1 MKNRGIILC
10 IFICLI
16 SLATKG
22 QVTPTSQME
31 PLSRGVIAMPD
42 QSGQGIFISWRL
54 LGTDPAS
61 TTSFDLLRD
70 GTTIAS
76 DLGYQ
81 TNYVDAEGTSSSK
94 YRVVTKREG
103 VVVETSPEVT
113 PQSQVY
119 QVLQLDRP
127 ASGVDDIT
135 NERYDYTPNDC
146 SVGDV
151 DGDGEYEIIVK
162 WQPSNKTDNQ
172 GLSKHPGREYIDCY
186 KLNGTKL
193 WRLDMGLNILAGSQ
207 HTQLLVYDFDRDG
220 KSEIILRT
228 APGTKD
234 GQGRYVNQAAD
245 DPEIKSAD
253 NTIDWRSPQQETIR
267 GGQEYLTIFEGATGR
282 AIHTIFY
289 NPNRDT
295 GYGGAAS
302 GTVFNWDD
310 RAGRKDYAATY
321 GNRGDRFM
329 AAVAYLDGPNQNP
342 SAVLTRGYYTQAFLW
357 AVDFKNNKLSQK
369 WLHASVSKTKVE
381 VTNASGQKTTYNYN
395 SNTFGTSDCYTAY
408 GQGNHNLS
416 VADVD
421 GDGCDE
427 IIYGAA
433 TIDNNGHLLY
443 STGLGHGDALHVA
456 DIIPSRPG
464 YEVLRCCETDPYGL
478 EIHDAKTGQMIFHQ
492 TAGKDTGRCLA
503 ADITNDYEGLE
514 FWGAQGNAPRET
526 ASGNFNTITSQI
538 PSMNF
543 RIYWDGD
550 LQEELFDGALDSTTG
565 IAHPT
570 IMKWTGSGFITTAV
584 DYNGSQTCN
593 WTKATPCLQA
603 DILGDWREELIMWNL
618 NDPSQLNIISTNIP
632 SDYRVPTLM
641 HDHLYRLGVAW
652 QNVSYNQPPH
662 LGYDLPNCDFS
673 CEGTVPPQ
681 PAVYAYTVNETTGGN
696 IVRTTSGEGNAEE
709 VIAVPYRRYNVYDG
723 KLYLKEPSGGNKKLE
738 YNYYFTL
745 AYNNQVESIAYQ
757 PTDIDNV
764 VYLAEA
770 EDIPGMTPCD
780 NGNMRI
786 RSSNSAAAYAASGP
800 VAFTTLPPG
809 TYQLTA
815 FIHDASAS
823 NPNSYWSFMAGDE
836 EIANFNCTVVNIQG
850 FQSEAFSFTK
860 PTTLYI
866 PQGGNARRGIDLLY
880 VTRITLAGDVNKDG
894 QVNIYDVTTLIDI
907 ILEGDTTEP
916 YTFPQY
922 DHIAADV
929 NNDGNINIY
938 DVTLLIDIILEKE

>member
-1 MKNRGIILC
+1 MKHYRLSLC
-10 IFICLI
+10 IVAYLF
-16 SLATKG
+16 SLATQA
-22 QVTPTSQME
+22 QVTPSSQME
-31 PLSRGVIAMPD
+31 NLSRGVIAMPA
-42 QSGQGIFISWRL
+42 QSGQGIYVSWRL
-54 LGTDPAS
+54 LGTDPAA

-76 DLGYQ
+76 NLGFQ
-81 TNYVDAEGTSSSK
+81 TNFTDAEGTSASK
-94 YRVVTKREG
+94 YQVVTKRNGEI
-103 VVVETSPEVT
+103 VETTPEVS
-113 PQSQVY
+113 PQNQVY
-119 QVLQLDRP
+119 RVLQLDRP
-127 ASGVDDIT
+127 ANGVDDIT
-135 NERYDYTPNDC
+135 HEPYDYTPNDC

-172 GLSKHPGREYIDCY
+172 GKSKHPGREYIDCY
-186 KLNGTKL
+186 KLDGTKL

-207 HTQLLVYDFDRDG
+207 HSQPLVYDFDRDG
-220 KSEIILRT
+220 KAEIILRT

-245 DPEIKSAD
+245 DPEIKRAD
-253 NTIDWRSPQQETIR
+253 NAIDWRSPQQETIR

-329 AAVAYLDGPNQNP
+329 AAVAYLDGPDQNP

-357 AVDFKNNKLSQK
+357 AVEFKNNKLSQK
-369 WLHASVSKTKVE
+369 WLHASMSKTKVE
-381 VTNASGQKTTYNYN
+381 VTNANGVKSTFNYN
-395 SNTFGTSDCYTAY
+395 SNTFGTSDYYTAY

-427 IIYGAA
+427 IIYGGA

-464 YEVLRCCETDPYGL
+464 YEVLRCCETSPYGL

-492 TAGKDTGRCLA
+492 TAGGDTGRCLA
-503 ADITNDYEGLE
+503 ADITSDYKGLE
-514 FWGAQGNAPRET
+514 FWGAKGNAPRES
-526 ASGNFNTITSQI
+526 ASGSFNTITSEI

-550 LQEELFDGALDSTTG
+550 LQEELFDGALDTETG
-565 IAHPT
+565 IAHPA
-570 IMKWTGSGFITTAV
+570 IMKWSGNGFVTTAV

-641 HDHLYRLGVAW
+641 HDHTYRLGVAW

-662 LGYDLPNCDFS
+662 LGYYLPDYDFS
-673 CEGTVPPQ
+673 CQGTEPPQ
-681 PAVYAYTVNETTGGN
+681 PVSYNYSVNETVEGG
-696 IVRTTSGEGNAEE
+696 IVRTTSGEDAANE
-709 VIAVPYRRYNVYDG
+709 VISVPYRRYNVKDG
-723 KLYLKEPSGGNKKLE
+723 KLYLKGPSGGNKRLE
-738 YNYYFTL
+738 YNHYFTL
-745 AYNNQVESIAYQ
+745 TTDNQVETLAYE
-757 PTDIDNV
+757 PTDIKNV
-764 VYLAEA
+764 VFLAEA
-770 EDIPGMTPCD
+770 EDIPGMTLCD
-780 NGNMRI
+780 NNNMRV
-786 RSSNSAAAYAASGP
+786 RSSNSAAAYVASGT
-800 VAFTTLPPG
+800 VGFTTLEPG

-815 FIHDASAS
+815 FIHDTSS
-823 NPNSYWSFMAGDE
+823 TPDSYWSFLAGDR
-836 EIANFNCTVVNIQG
+836 EIANFNCTVVNIQE
-850 FQSEAFSFTK
+850 FQSEAFTITQ

-866 PQGGNARRGIDLLY
+866 PQCGNARRGIDLVY
-880 VTRITLAGDVNKDG
+880 VKRVPILGDVNRDG
-894 QVNIYDVTTLIDI
+894 QVDIYDVTVLIDI
-907 ILEGDTTEP
+907 ILEGDTTPP
-916 YTFPQY
+916 YEMTQY
-922 DHIAADV
+922 DHVAADM
-929 NNDGNINIY
+929 NNDSSIDIY
-938 DVTLLIDIILEKE
+938 DVTLLIDTILAQK